1 MSRTTR
7 YSTSSMGQY
16 DEEMKNSPL
25 GDRDT
30 ENKVLRDKEK
40 REKLFG

>member
-1 MSRTTR
+1 MSRTSR

-16 DEEMKNSPL
+16 DKEMKNGHS

-30 ENKVLRDKEK
+30 ENKILYVTRKQK
-40 REKLFG
+40 Q